1 MFLILLFV
9 LVCFPKC
16 VSLFLYICIFI
27 HIHVIYHISTMMPHT
42 YIIIIHYIHIY
53 ICIYYK
59 YLYIVSC
66 HISVYTIIRRLPSGV
81 IAGRSGTTMAAADF
95 FDFRVHGVGAHGAMP
110 HLGVDPVTATA
121 AVTRWRWE
129 NVGRTM
135 GKMGK

>member
-16 VSLFLYICIFI
+16 VSLSLSLSIYIYIRTHTCD
-27 HIHVIYHISTMMPHT
+27 ISYLHNDAP
-42 YIIIIHYIHIY
+42 HIY
-53 ICIYYK
+53 YHHTLYTYIYYK

-95 FDFRVHGVGAHGAMP
+95 FDFRVRGVGAHGAMP

-121 AVTRWRWE
+121 AVTR
-129 NVGRTM
+129 
-135 GKMGK
+135 